1 MKPHAYFN
9 KKIVPLEEAKINIM
23 THAFNYGTACFE
35 GIRGNWN
42 EEQRQL
48 YIFRMEE
55 HFQRLMRGC
64 RMLRIELPY
73 TLEQYCQITLDVVR
87 KSDCYEDVY
96 IRPLAYK
103 SSLVVGVRLHNLES
117 EYCMFVAPFG
127 PYLDLDKGAHCCTSK
142 WRRVSDTMMPTQA
155 KACGLYLNSA
165 LAKTDA
171 FESGV
176 DESILLTASGF
187 VSDGSGENIF
197 VLRDGKLSTPPLSDD
212 ALLGVTRDSVIT
224 LAKNEMGL
232 ETVEHSISRS
242 ELYSA
247 DEAFFTGTA
256 AHVAPIVSVDN
267 CKIGT
272 GEVGKTTR
280 KLQKLFFDVVQ
291 GRNRKYAHWC
301 TPVYP
306 K

>member
-42 EEQRQL
+42 EEQQQL

-55 HFQRLMRGC
+55 HFQRLIRGC

-73 TLEQYCQITLDVVR
+73 TLEQHCQIALDVVR
-87 KSDCYEDVY
+87 KSDCHEDVY

-117 EYCMFVAPFG
+117 DYCMFVAPFG

-232 ETVEHSISRS
+232 ETVECSISRS
-242 ELYSA
+242 ELYSS

-256 AHVAPIVSVDN
+256 AHVTPIVSVDN

-280 KLQKLFFDVVQ
+280 KIQKLFFDVVQ

>member
-9 KKIVPLEEAKINIM
+9 KKIVPLEEAKVNIM

-42 EEQRQL
+42 KEQQQL
-48 YIFRMEE
+48 YVFRMAE
-55 HFQRLMRGC
+55 HFGRMMRGC
-64 RMLRIELPY
+64 CMLRIELPY
-73 TLEQYCQITLDVVR
+73 TMEQYCQITLDVVR
-87 KSDCYEDVY
+87 KSECYEDVY

-103 SSLVVGVRLHNLES
+103 SSMAVGVRLHNLEND
-117 EYCMFVAPFG
+117 YCMFIAPFG
-127 PYLDLDKGAHCCTSK
+127 PYLDIDKGVRCCTSR
-142 WRRVSDTMMPTQA
+142 WRRISDTMMPTQA
-155 KACGLYLNSA
+155 KACGIYVNSA
-165 LAKTDA
+165 LAKTEA
-171 FESGV
+171 FENGF
-176 DESILLTASGF
+176 DESILLTANGF

-197 VLRDGKLSTPPLSDD
+197 MLRNGKLSTPPLSDD
-212 ALLGVTRDSVIT
+212 TLLGVTRETVIT

-232 ETVEHSISRS
+232 ETVERSISRS

-256 AHVAPIVSVDN
+256 AHIAPIISVDN

-272 GEVGKTTR
+272 GEAGKTS
-280 KLQKLFFDVVQ
+280 KNLQKIFFDVVQ
-291 GRNRKYAHWC
+291 GKNPKYLNWC